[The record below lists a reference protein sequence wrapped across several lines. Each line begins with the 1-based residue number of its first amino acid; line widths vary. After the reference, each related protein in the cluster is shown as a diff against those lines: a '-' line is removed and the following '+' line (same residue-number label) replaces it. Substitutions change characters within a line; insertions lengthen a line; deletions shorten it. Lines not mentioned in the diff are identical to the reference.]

1 MGLAPFTI
9 ILRGYDTESAV
20 LIAKK
25 LEEYKCFNV
34 EVTLNTS
41 SSLEIIDA
49 LNKLNL
55 KNVKVGA
62 GTVLNL
68 KQLQEAA
75 KYGIKFALS
84 PIMMTNEMIDF
95 CKRSSITS
103 VPGALTPSEI
113 YQMMLYGADIIK
125 VFPAS
130 TLDFGYYKAIQAPLG
145 NLDIMAVGGVTVSN
159 ASDFLRAGC
168 KYIGIGSS
176 LCKVKD
182 IQSGNFKEL
191 ENNISKLNKLFI
203 ELGGKND
210 KESD

>member
-20 LIAKK
+20 LVAKK

-103 VPGALTPSEI
+103 VPG
-113 YQMMLYGADIIK
+113 
-125 VFPAS
+125 AS